1 LYLTISKEFGIGN
14 VSEKGGDTVGNERIL
29 KPSEIE
35 RLIDGREK
43 QKQENPVP
51 FAQHVKPT
59 KDFDLN
65 TFRPVEDKK

>member
-1 LYLTISKEFGIGN
+1 M
-14 VSEKGGDTVGNERIL
+14 GNERIL